1 MNKFCSH
8 CGYANAGNALR
19 CENCKLF
26 VGVSPEDKD
35 IRSFSGIRLI
45 GILVVVG
52 FLSLAIY
59 KMLDNSSAKPKT
71 EQGFSLP
78 KNIHEMQRKADEE
91 ERQRLKRVIPR

>member
-1 MNKFCSH
+1 MNRYCSH

-26 VGVSPEDKD
+26 IGVSPQDKK
-35 IRSFSGIRLI
+35 ITSFSGIRLL

-59 KMLDNSSAKPKT
+59 KMLDNSPAKQK
-71 EQGFSLP
+71 EGDGVSLP
-78 KNIHEMQRKADEE
+78 SDFREKQRKAGEE
-91 ERQRLKRVIPR
+91 EQKRLKRISGR